1 MAKNFS
7 VNEADLDL
15 DSGVMRITYAQNTH
29 ADYARAAGRI
39 SSILDQIYPEE
50 IKTLK
55 LVNLNADMALN
66 EITISRDKFNR
77 FENIPVKDLILN
89 KDTVKHRDGSVSK
102 YIQDLD
108 NNKIELIKYEK
119 DNS

>member
-1 MAKNFS
+1 MALLKLITNQQFS

-50 IKTLK
+50 IKTHK

-66 EITISRDKFNR
+66 EIISLEINS
-77 FENIPVKDLILN
+77 IDL
-89 KDTVKHRDGSVSK
+89 
-102 YIQDLD
+102 
-108 NNKIELIKYEK
+108 KIFLLRTLF
-119 DNS
+119 